1 MLVTVLYVKQEKAYK
16 IFLQS
21 NKKKKTKKKSPLLTP
36 KNIDKIDFWSQ

>member
-21 NKKKKTKKKSPLLTP
+21 NKKKKNQKKKVLY
-36 KNIDKIDFWSQ
+36 